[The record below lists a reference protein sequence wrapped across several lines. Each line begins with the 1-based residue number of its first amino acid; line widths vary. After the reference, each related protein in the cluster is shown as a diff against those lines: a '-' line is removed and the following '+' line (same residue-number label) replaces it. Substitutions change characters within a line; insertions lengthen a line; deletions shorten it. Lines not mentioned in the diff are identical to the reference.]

1 MSDKEPRIHI
11 DTDWKAEAQA
21 EKERLA
27 QQAEAAESKRRRP
40 RREELP
46 RADFSGLVGALA
58 SHAVS
63 GLGAMVDSRTG
74 AVIIDLPGA
83 KYAIDLLG
91 VLEEKTRGNLTPQE
105 AEELT
110 QILAELRAQFVRLSE
125 AVGRQQAAEAAA
137 ATGALEGGAGKG
149 GAAKGGAGKA
159 PGPIRPA

>member
-11 DTDWKAEAQA
+11 DSDWKAEARA

-27 QQAEAAESKRRRP
+27 AEAEAAESKRRRP
-40 RREELP
+40 RRGEYA
-46 RADFSGLVGALA
+46 RADFSGLVGAIA
-58 SHAVS
+58 SHAIS

-91 VLEEKTRGNLTPQE
+91 VMEEKTRGNLTAQE
-105 AEELT
+105 VEELS

-125 AVGRQQAAEAAA
+125 AVGRQAAAEAAA
-137 ATGALEGGAGKG
+137 AAQGAP
-149 GAAKGGAGKA
+149 GKA
-159 PGPIRPA
+159 AGPGKPV